1 MKYYKTLLFFIFPF
15 VIFSQKNDSIP
26 TNEFIEIMDDKLSVK
41 IDVDNDIESLNAI
54 ENGIEFEI
62 KPNIDYRTE
71 VSVHYRFIS
80 FTLGFTPHLFTNFDE
95 ENKGET
101 KIFKFETDIYIQKWI
116 QTIGYSQTKSYYSP
130 DYPIPDDYP
139 TDYLILNKLNIYN
152 VKGATRY
159 LFNSNYSLKAI
170 TTQTEI
176 QRKSA
181 GTFIPGMLYS
191 YNYIKN
197 DETNQ
202 RLKTFNATLTAGYL
216 HTFVISRRFY
226 ASVGATPGI
235 GLDINKIKLVE
246 YEGSSSDTNITLNF
260 DGHLGLGYNST
271 NWFGGGFFKLNTI
284 DREENDIVNYD
295 NVRTHFQVFIGYRF
309 NAPKFLK
316 KEVDWIDEKS
326 PLKK

>member
-1 MKYYKTLLFFIFPF
+1 MNTCRILLILMFPF
-15 VIFSQKNDSIP
+15 FVFSQKNDSILI
-26 TNEFIEIMDDKLSVK
+26 NEFIEIMDDKLSVK
-41 IDVDNDIESLNAI
+41 FDVDNDIESLYAI

-80 FTLGFTPHLFTNFDE
+80 LTIGFTPHLFTNFDK

-101 KIFKFETDIYIQKWI
+101 KIFKFETDFYIKKWI
-116 QTIGYSQTKSYYSP
+116 QTIGYSQTKSFYSP
-130 DYPIPDDYP
+130 DYPIPEDYP
-139 TDYLILNKLNIYN
+139 ADYLILDKLKIFN

-159 LFNSNYSLKAI
+159 RFNSNYSLKAI

-181 GTFIPGMLYS
+181 GTFMPGVLYS

-197 DETNQ
+197 DETHQ
-202 RLKTFNATLTAGYL
+202 RVKTFNATLTAGYL
-216 HTFVISRRFY
+216 HTFVISRKYY
-226 ASVGATPGI
+226 ASIGATPGI
-235 GLDINKIKLVE
+235 GLDFNNIKIVE
-246 YEGSSSDTNITLNF
+246 NENSYSDTNIALNF
-260 DGHLGLGYNST
+260 DGHLGLGYNSA

-284 DREENDIVNYD
+284 DREENDIVNYN

-309 NAPKFLK
+309 NAPNFLK
-316 KEVDWIDEKS
+316 KQVDWIDEKS
-326 PLKK
+326 PM